1 MADFQQYFLFY
12 ECSPALLLSTPF
24 PPPPSPKTRYKP
36 GNVNGTPASWLSW
49 GIWLLNDRL
58 LDRVITP
65 SPKTKGDLSAATK
78 GGKDGEEGGVED
90 GRGGRKE
97 KQ

>member
-1 MADFQQYFLFY
+1 
-12 ECSPALLLSTPF
+12 
-24 PPPPSPKTRYKP
+24 
-36 GNVNGTPASWLSW
+36 
-49 GIWLLNDRL
+49 LNDRL